1 MQHMQP
7 ISVIL
12 VCGVSL
18 ESISWYVHCIFCRPR
33 ALARSIIKLSYKVKN
48 SVLGSGGVRAANLCP
63 MQSGVWPQQQQQ
75 QQFAAFQNRASERF
89 TICTSFS
96 CCKKCHHKL
105 LTRYFS
111 AKMWEICPAFLL
123 ADDKGRQKLE
133 AWLTAVP
140 CGSLIS
146 VWPKA
151 STSIQP
157 KLRRETQ
164 KNTNSWISRHSRF
177 PFIPI
182 CSLTPKYCD

>member
-1 MQHMQP
+1 MQP
-7 ISVIL
+7 ISVIP
-12 VCGVSL
+12 VCAVSL
-18 ESISWYVHCIFCRPR
+18 ESISRYFYCKISLPR
-33 ALARSIIKLSYKVKN
+33 TLARSIIKSNYKVKH
-48 SVLGSGGVRAANLCP
+48 SVLGAVRVRAADLCP
-63 MQSGVWPQQQQQ
+63 MQSGVWPQQQQ

-89 TICTSFS
+89 TICSSFS

-111 AKMWEICPAFLL
+111 AKMWEICPAFLS

-164 KNTNSWISRHSRF
+164 KNINSCLSWHSIF

-182 CSLTPKYCD
+182 YSETPKICD